1 MWSSDRKPK
10 TSQESDHKT
19 MIPLKAPSPSPL
31 TFSLALLFPLAA
43 YAEGDLPGIEA
54 VRAAKAP
61 VIDGVLNDAC
71 WRGEPTLRDFRM
83 AGDPAAAHPEQTQGW
98 ICYGKANLYLAF
110 RCRVHD
116 AGAYRKRLAESP
128 GEVKSGIRVQIDWKN
143 ARAPNLYE
151 EYLLNGNGT
160 TGYLFNP
167 GTGRGRKVRP
177 IDELKIDALIPA
189 SVGFM
194 SPFART
200 ISRAPSPSR
209 RTAMSSRPPSLSR

>member
-1 MWSSDRKPK
+1 MK
-10 TSQESDHKT
+10 
-19 MIPLKAPSPSPL
+19 PLKAPSPSPL